1 VLDAVYGPAA
11 ASKTSL
17 CVSLQ
22 RSQVS
27 VTRGQA
33 AQWTVSAW
41 TEDGNV
47 PAATV
52 RLTASPSSQVPEF
65 SFGCG
70 NYDGSASC
78 NLEGVY
84 SASAHREYLAR
95 ITVPASDTTVSS
107 VRLTA
112 IASAANLVK
121 EPSVSVTVTVD
132 NAAASS
138 SSSPSQGSDGQP
150 SSSESPL
157 PVGSLPAVGGD
168 GSSSSLS
175 PGGNASGLFPTIN
188 PSSVPSP
195 GAALNASERAVADS
209 VSLPIGTPVIDAQLV
224 GLGALGL
231 AFLLA
236 ATRLSVRRRPSLV
249 AAGVGTVPAAGTPPT
264 AAATAAAEAAAAET
278 PTRIDSPEESES
290 FDPDQDELDAG
301 HQPYDEDESH
311 HEDELY
317 DEDEPYDE
325 FGSLSSEPPTR
336 PDASIY
342 DEDE

>member
-1 VLDAVYGPAA
+1 VLDAIYGPAA
-11 ASKTSL
+11 ASTTNL

-27 VTRGQA
+27 VKRGQA

-84 SASAHREYLAR
+84 SASSHREYLAR
-95 ITVPASDTTVSS
+95 ITVPASDTTVTS

-132 NAAASS
+132 NAAASPS
-138 SSSPSQGSDGQP
+138 SSQSSDDEP

-157 PVGSLPAVGGD
+157 PVGSLPAVGGA

-195 GAALNASERAVADS
+195 GTALNASERPVADS

-236 ATRLSVRRRPSLV
+236 ATRLSVRRRPALA
-249 AAGVGTVPAAGTPPT
+249 AAGLGAVPVSGTPPT
-264 AAATAAAEAAAAET
+264 KTTTAVAVADAAEA
-278 PTRIDSPEESES
+278 PTRIESPQEAAPL
-290 FDPDQDELDAG
+290 DPDQDESHG
-301 HQPYDEDESH
+301 EPQPYDEDEAH

-317 DEDEPYDE
+317 DEDEPFDE
-325 FGSLSSEPPTR
+325 FGPLTSEPPTR

-342 DEDE
+342 DEDD